1 MSSNPDT
8 IPDGYRSLTLDEIS
22 SLEKSGCHAE
32 DWGDISVAADF
43 TPERITGVSFFGS
56 VCLGIFDK
64 RIETEEGFR
73 RPTGIHN
80 AVLRDV
86 TVGDNCLIENIGCH
100 INRYDI
106 GEECYIANVGR
117 MTTDEAATYG
127 EMNIIPVMNE
137 AGDGNVIIYD
147 GLTSQ
152 MAAFMVAHASERD
165 VWPALKSAVKRLTD
179 GHRRQRGMI
188 GSRVKIVN
196 TQEIINTI
204 IGDDCEVSCASRLN
218 ECTLTG
224 NDEAGI
230 YIGNDVICE
239 NTVIAAGASVL
250 GGAKT
255 DNCFIGEACHI
266 GKGFSAEN
274 CVFFANSYMD
284 NGEACA
290 AFCGPFTVSHHKS
303 TLLIG
308 GMFSFY
314 NAGSGTNYSNHAYK
328 LGPIHHGTL
337 ERGAKT
343 ASGAHLLMPA
353 HIGAFSMLMGKVQ
366 NHPDTR
372 DLPFSYII
380 ASGDTTFVV
389 PGRNLVTVGTYRDTE
404 KWPRR
409 DMRPR
414 TNRTAIVNFDWLGPY
429 TIQAVIRG
437 KHTLEKLKKE
447 QGEDAATYVYGGCTI
462 RNSALQK
469 GIKYYDMAIRLYMGE
484 AVRDHFCELPES
496 SIGTGEWTD
505 MAGLMVPESEVS
517 LLANEISSGAVDDI
531 RTIEDRFG
539 TMHANYDTYK
549 WNWTYS
555 VILDYFGLDTL
566 TEDDIISIG
575 REYETARR
583 EWLGAIR
590 HDAEREYAL
599 GDMDENLLGSF
610 LAKLEQEQI

>member
-1 MSSNPDT
+1 MSKRPDY
-8 IPDGYRSLTLDEIS
+8 IPDDYRSLTLDEIS
-22 SLEKSGCHAE
+22 TLEQNRCHAE
-32 DWGDISVAADF
+32 DWGNISVAGDF
-43 TPERITGVSFFGS
+43 TADNISNVSFFGN
-56 VCLGIFDK
+56 VCLGVFDK
-64 RIETEEGFR
+64 QIETEEGFR
-73 RPTGIHN
+73 RHSGIRN

-86 TVGDNCLIENIGCH
+86 SVGDNSLIENIGCH

-117 MTTDEAATYG
+117 MTSDEAATYG

-137 AGDGNVIIYD
+137 AGNGNVIIYD

-152 MAAFMVAHASERD
+152 MAAFMVAHASDSEL
-165 VWPALKSAVKRLTD
+165 WQALKDAARRHTD
-179 GHRRQRGMI
+179 SHRKQRGSI
-188 GSRVKIVN
+188 GNRVKLVN
-196 TQEIINTI
+196 TREIIDTI
-204 IGDDCEVSCASRLN
+204 VGDDCEINCASRLN

-224 NDEAGI
+224 NEEAAI

-239 NTVIAAGASVL
+239 NTVVAAGASIV
-250 GGAKT
+250 GGAKV
-255 DNCFIGEACHI
+255 DNCFVGEACHI

-284 NGEACA
+284 NGEACS

-328 LGPIHHGTL
+328 LGPIHYGTL
-337 ERGAKT
+337 ERGTKT

-353 HIGAFSMLMGKVQ
+353 KIGSFSMLMGKIQ

-380 ASGDTTFVV
+380 ASGDTAFAV
-389 PGRNLVTVGTYRDTE
+389 PGRNIITVGTYRDTE
-404 KWPRR
+404 KWPKR

-414 TNRTAIVNFDWLGPY
+414 ANRSSIVNFEWLGPY
-429 TIQAVIRG
+429 TVQAIIRG
-437 KHTLEKLKKE
+437 KSTLEKLRKE
-447 QGEDAATYVYGGCTI
+447 QGQDMATYTYGGCTI

-469 GIKYYDMAIRLYMGE
+469 GIKYYDMAIRLYMGK
-484 AVRDHFCELPES
+484 AVRNHFCELPES
-496 SIGTGEWTD
+496 SIGTGGWTD
-505 MAGLMVPESEVS
+505 LAGLIVPETEVA
-517 LLANEISSGAVDDI
+517 LMADEIRSGGIDDVQA
-531 RTIEDRFG
+531 IEERFQA
-539 TMHANYDTYK
+539 MHANYDAYK

-555 VILDYFGLDTL
+555 AILDYFHLDTL
-566 TEDDIISIG
+566 TGDDVARID
-575 REYETARR
+575 REYEAALR
-583 EWLGAIR
+583 EWTGAIR

-599 GDMDENLLGSF
+599 GDVDEDTLGSF
-610 LAKLEQEQI
+610 LAKLEQ